1 MLPMVVGH
9 GLRKVKGLSIHQAN
23 PKDFLDAV
31 RQQSKFV
38 GLKEI
43 SKEALKQFKDR
54 NSLDQQLWI
63 TAQEKMGRKGE
74 LEKVHK

>member
-1 MLPMVVGH
+1 MLPVVVGH
-9 GLRKVKGLSIHQAN
+9 SLRKVKGLSVHQAK
-23 PKDFLDAV
+23 PKDFMDAV

-38 GLKEI
+38 ELKEI
-43 SKEALKQFKDR
+43 SKDALKQFKDR

>member
-1 MLPMVVGH
+1 MLPVVVGH
-9 GLRKVKGLSIHQAN
+9 SLRKVKGLSIHQAR
-23 PKDFLDAV
+23 PKDFLEAV

-38 GLKEI
+38 DLKEI
-43 SKEALKQFKDR
+43 SKDALKQFKDR

-63 TAQEKMGRKGE
+63 TAQEKLGRKGE